1 MFDGIGFMELLL
13 IGVLGLVVLGPE
25 RLPVAVRSIS
35 GWIRAMKRM
44 ANSVKE
50 ELEQE
55 LKIEQ
60 LHADLKKAE
69 GKGLSNLSPELQE
82 SIDQLKAAAQSVN
95 RPYQVENSQVENS
108 QTDNSPKMDAQ
119 TKPNPTLG
127 NPSASSQASPAPQN
141 ALEETCHTQENHIHS
156 PASAPTVSTSP
167 KEPSQNADNPANSKS
182 NG

>member
-44 ANSVKE
+44 ANSVKD

-69 GKGLSNLSPELQE
+69 SKGLANLSPELQE
-82 SIDQLKAAAQSVN
+82 SIDQLKQAAQSVN
-95 RPYQVENSQVENS
+95 RPYQVQDPVSQNTSASGDPIHNPAQVS
-108 QTDNSPKMDAQ
+108 QTSP
-119 TKPNPTLG
+119 TSPIE
-127 NPSASSQASPAPQN
+127 ASLTSASPA
-141 ALEETCHTQENHIHS
+141 AHS
-156 PASAPTVSTSP
+156 
-167 KEPSQNADNPANSKS
+167 EPSQGADTRSNPKAN
-182 NG
+182 G

>member
-25 RLPVAVRSIS
+25 RLPVAVRSIT

-44 ANSVKE
+44 ANSVKD

-69 GKGLSNLSPELQE
+69 SQGLKNLSPELQD
-82 SIDQLKAAAQSVN
+82 SIDQLKEAAQSVN
-95 RPYQVENSQVENS
+95 RPYKVEDIATGSE
-108 QTDNSPKMDAQ
+108 P
-119 TKPNPTLG
+119 
-127 NPSASSQASPAPQN
+127 ASSEAKPAETTTAKASN
-141 ALEETCHTQENHIHS
+141 
-156 PASAPTVSTSP
+156 ST
-167 KEPSQNADNPANSKS
+167 EKS
-182 NG
+182 DG

>member
-44 ANSVKE
+44 ANSVKD

-60 LHADLKKAE
+60 LHSDLKKAE
-69 GKGLSNLSPELQE
+69 SQGLKNLSPELQD
-82 SIDQLKAAAQSVN
+82 SIDQLKQAAQSVN
-95 RPYQVENSQVENS
+95 RPYKVEEIDAG
-108 QTDNSPKMDAQ
+108 DNASDKAQ
-119 TKPNPTLG
+119 T
-127 NPSASSQASPAPQN
+127 PAD
-141 ALEETCHTQENHIHS
+141 
-156 PASAPTVSTSP
+156 
-167 KEPSQNADNPANSKS
+167 NADKKS
-182 NG
+182 NSTEKSDG

>member
-25 RLPVAVRSIS
+25 RLPVAVRSVT
-35 GWIRAMKRM
+35 GWIRALKRM
-44 ANSVKE
+44 ANSVKD

-69 GKGLSNLSPELQE
+69 SKGLANLSPELKE
-82 SIDQLKAAAQSVN
+82 SIEQLKQAAESVN
-95 RPYQVENSQVENS
+95 RPYKVENDSPVASTTEKPAASITTTEQAAEKTSENS
-108 QTDNSPKMDAQ
+108 SLP
-119 TKPNPTLG
+119 
-127 NPSASSQASPAPQN
+127 
-141 ALEETCHTQENHIHS
+141 
-156 PASAPTVSTSP
+156 
-167 KEPSQNADNPANSKS
+167 KS

>member
-25 RLPVAVRSIS
+25 RLPVAVRSVTS
-35 GWIRAMKRM
+35 WIRAMKRM

-69 GKGLSNLSPELQE
+69 SKGLSNLSPELKE
-82 SIDQLKAAAQSVN
+82 SIEQLKQAAQSVN
-95 RPYQVENSQVENS
+95 RPYQVQDPVKDTPASENQIHSPVAGTV
-108 QTDNSPKMDAQ
+108 QTS
-119 TKPNPTLG
+119 
-127 NPSASSQASPAPQN
+127 SAQASPANPTATVEASPTSASTTTPN
-141 ALEETCHTQENHIHS
+141 EPTQGADTRSN
-156 PASAPTVSTSP
+156 P
-167 KEPSQNADNPANSKS
+167 KAN
-182 NG
+182 G